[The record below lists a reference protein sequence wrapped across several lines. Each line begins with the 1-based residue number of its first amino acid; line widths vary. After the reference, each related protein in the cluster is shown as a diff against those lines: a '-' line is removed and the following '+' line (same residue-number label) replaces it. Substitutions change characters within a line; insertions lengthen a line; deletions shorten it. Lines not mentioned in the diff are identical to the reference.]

1 MTHYATVDDI
11 ARCKS
16 IIEIELKKRNI
27 ALDSEQ
33 LDKLTVDI
41 MNLIYAKGGSYSNET
56 IQQFAKA
63 YIIRFY
69 NEKNFEESIG
79 G

>member
-16 IIEIELKKRNI
+16 IIEIELKKQNI
-27 ALDSEQ
+27 ALDSVQ
-33 LDKLTVDI
+33 LEKFIVDI

-56 IQQFAKA
+56 IQQYSKT
-63 YIIRFY
+63 YITRYY
-69 NEKNFEESIG
+69 NE
-79 G
+79 